1 MDERITDQLQQ
12 ELMDADSLEDFLREN
27 DRRFQ
32 ESSLSDALLSIL
44 NDRKMSKSE
53 LARRACTSEVYLHQI
68 FSGRRL
74 PSRSRLLCLCF
85 GLNATVEETQ
95 HLLRQARLA
104 PLYPR
109 DRRDAVILYGLSHDL
124 PLPAV
129 NDRLFADD
137 MDTLY

>member
-32 ESSLSDALLSIL
+32 ESSLPDALLSIL

-53 LARRACTSEVYLHQI
+53 LARSACTSEVYLHQI

-85 GLNATVEETQ
+85 GLNATVDETQ

-124 PLPAV
+124 HLSAV